1 MVTGGNR
8 GIGRAIVE
16 SLYPNHRVAF
26 TYHSRRQQAEDL
38 CAALGP
44 QVVCAPMDLR
54 QPETIGQAL
63 SGFLADGGFD
73 VVVHNA
79 GIVSDAALY
88 FMSEEQWHSVLQVNL
103 NSFYYINKAVLP
115 HMLRQRWGRII
126 SVVSRSG
133 ETGVPGQ
140 TNYAAAKAALVAAG
154 KSLAK
159 EVAVKGVLVNA
170 VSPGVIETEMT
181 ANLPVEELNRRIP
194 LGRFGRPEEVASV
207 VRFLAS
213 EEASYITGEVI
224 RVNGGF
230 YT

>member
-1 MVTGGNR
+1 ME
-8 GIGRAIVE
+8 ALCP
-16 SLYPNHRVAF
+16 SHQVAF
-26 TYHSRRQQAEDL
+26 TYHTRRQEAEAL
-38 CAALGP
+38 CTALGP

-54 QPETIGQAL
+54 QPATIKQTL
-63 SGFLADGGFD
+63 SDFLSQGGFD

-79 GIVSDAALY
+79 GIIDDAPLY
-88 FMSEEQWHSVLQVNL
+88 FMSEEQWNSVLQVSL

-133 ETGVPGQ
+133 ETGVQGQ
-140 TNYAAAKAALVAAG
+140 TNYVAAKAARVAAS

-159 EVAVKGVLVNA
+159 EVGVKKVLVNA

-181 ANLPVEELNRRIP
+181 ANLPMEELNRRIP
-194 LGRFGRPEEVASV
+194 LGRAGRPEEVASV

>member
-16 SLYPNHRVAF
+16 SLCPDHQVAF
-26 TYHSRRQQAEDL
+26 TYHTRRQQAEDL
-38 CAALGP
+38 CAALGS
-44 QVVCAPMDLR
+44 QVVCAPMDL
-54 QPETIGQAL
+54 QHPDTIRQAL
-63 SGFLADGGFD
+63 SGFLAQGPFD

-79 GIVSDAALY
+79 GIVADAPLY
-88 FMSEEQWHSVLQVNL
+88 FMSEEQWHSVLQVSL
-103 NSFYYINKAVLP
+103 NSFFYINKAVLP
-115 HMLRQRWGRII
+115 HMLRRRWGRII

-133 ETGVPGQ
+133 ETGVQGQ

-170 VSPGVIETEMT
+170 VSPGVIATEMT
-181 ANLPVEELNRRIP
+181 ANLNMEELNRRIP
-194 LGRFGRPEEVASV
+194 LGRPGRPEEVASV

-213 EEASYITGEVI
+213 EQASYITGEVI

>member
-1 MVTGGNR
+1 
-8 GIGRAIVE
+8 
-16 SLYPNHRVAF
+16 
-26 TYHSRRQQAEDL
+26 
-38 CAALGP
+38 
-44 QVVCAPMDLR
+44 MDLR
-54 QPETIGQAL
+54 QPESIRLAL

-79 GIVSDAALY
+79 GITADAPLY
-88 FMSEEQWHSVLQVNL
+88 FMTEEQWNSVLQVSL

-115 HMLRQRWGRII
+115 HMLRQRWGRIVSI
-126 SVVSRSG
+126 VSRSG
-133 ETGVPGQ
+133 ETGVQGQ
-140 TNYAAAKAALVAAG
+140 TNYAAAKAALVAAS

-159 EVAVKGVLVNA
+159 EVAVKQVLVNA
-170 VSPGVIETEMT
+170 VSPGVIDTAMT
-181 ANLPVEELNRRIP
+181 ADLPMEELNRRIP
-194 LGRFGRPEEVASV
+194 LGRPGRPQEVASV

>member
-1 MVTGGNR
+1 M
-8 GIGRAIVE
+8 
-16 SLYPNHRVAF
+16 AF
-26 TYHSRRQQAEDL
+26 TYHSRSQEAEAL

-54 QPETIGQAL
+54 QPESIQQAL
-63 SGFLADGGFD
+63 SGFLAEGGFD

-79 GIVSDAALY
+79 GIVDDAPLY
-88 FMSEEQWHSVLQVNL
+88 FMTEEQWNSVLQVSL

-126 SVVSRSG
+126 SVVSLSG
-133 ETGVPGQ
+133 ETGVQGQ
-140 TNYAAAKAALVAAG
+140 TNYAAAKAALTAAS

-159 EVAVKGVLVNA
+159 EVAVKQVLVNA
-170 VSPGVIETEMT
+170 VSPGVIDTEMT
-181 ANLPVEELNRRIP
+181 AKLPMEELNRRIP
-194 LGRFGRPEEVASV
+194 LGRPGRPQEVASV

-213 EEASYITGEVI
+213 DEASYITGEVI